1 MKKLALTLSLI
12 AITLLTACSGNKKA
26 DTNGA
31 GNDSITAKTDSMPLY
46 VEEEDKTDYS
56 KFAVQPIRI
65 DTTVGDWEIHIRQ
78 FYDGKKFKLGK
89 QLFADYAV
97 KVNIFKG
104 GKPVFK
110 DHKIDAKAVAGS
122 NYIKD
127 FILGMSE
134 NVFVTETTVYL
145 NLSYCEPE
153 TDYCQTYILAFCANG
168 QVRKVQ
174 TAAESYEGDMD
185 GYVFDVY
192 DFYAMYVNELTQPQ
206 PNKAAIQKVLNKYC
220 TKGFAQKMQS
230 HTSKNNPLL
239 GSGKFEFQWLRSFIV
254 HSKEAGTNS
263 CIVHYQIPGGKKVYK
278 RLLLQKK
285 PRTAY
290 DFVISDVQNA
300 TEDDLPSMQDEEEEY
315 AEDDEI

>member
-31 GNDSITAKTDSMPLY
+31 ENDSITAKTDSVPLY

-65 DTTVGDWEIHIRQ
+65 DTTVGDWEIHIRE
-78 FYDGKKFKLGK
+78 FYDGKKFKLGD
-89 QLFADYAV
+89 QVFANYSL

-110 DHKIDAKAVAGS
+110 GHKIDAKAVAGS

-168 QVRKVQ
+168 QVRKAQ
-174 TAAESYEGDMD
+174 TASESYEGDMD

-230 HTSKNNPLL
+230 QTIKNNPLL
-239 GSGKFEFQWLRSFIV
+239 GSGKFQFQWLRSFAV
-254 HSKEAGTNS
+254 HSKITKTNA
-263 CIVHYQIPGGKKVYK
+263 CLIHYQTPGRKKVYK
-278 RLLLQKK
+278 LLQLQKK
-285 PRTAY
+285 PKSEN
-290 DFVISDVQNA
+290 DFLIDGVSNA
-300 TEDDLPSMQDEEEEY
+300 TENNRPLINDNDGTFVEGN
-315 AEDDEI
+315 EI

>member
-1 MKKLALTLSLI
+1 M
-12 AITLLTACSGNKKA
+12 
-26 DTNGA
+26 
-31 GNDSITAKTDSMPLY
+31 
-46 VEEEDKTDYS
+46 
-56 KFAVQPIRI
+56 
-65 DTTVGDWEIHIRQ
+65 
-78 FYDGKKFKLGK
+78 
-89 QLFADYAV
+89 
-97 KVNIFKG
+97 FKG
-104 GKPVFK
+104 
-110 DHKIDAKAVAGS
+110 HKIDAKAVAGS

-127 FILGMSE
+127 FTLGVSE

-145 NLSYCEPE
+145 DLSYCEPE
-153 TDYCQTYILAFCANG
+153 TDNCQMYILAFCANG

-230 HTSKNNPLL
+230 HTNKNNPLL

-263 CIVHYQIPGGKKVYK
+263 CIVHYEIPGGKKVYK

-290 DFVISDVQNA
+290 DFIISGVQDA
-300 TEDDLPSMQDEEEEY
+300 TEDELPSMSDGEEEY
-315 AEDDEI
+315 AEDDEM

>member
-1 MKKLALTLSLI
+1 MIRPIYTLTLLFFV
-12 AITLLTACSGNKKA
+12 LTTVCARNKKDDA
-26 DTNGA
+26 NCI
-31 GNDSITAKTDSMPLY
+31 GNIFPATKTDSTQLY
-46 VEEEDKTDYS
+46 IEEEDKTDYS
-56 KFAVQPIRI
+56 KFAIQPIRV
-65 DTTVGDWEIHIRQ
+65 DTIWGDWEIHARQ
-78 FYDGKKFKLGK
+78 FYDGNKFTYDKETH
-89 QLFADYAV
+89 ADYAV
-97 KVNIFKG
+97 RFNVFKG

-110 DHKIDAKAVAGS
+110 
-122 NYIKD
+122 NYKVNSKSLMGPNHIKG
-127 FILGMSE
+127 FELGLFEHFEITPSS
-134 NVFVTETTVYL
+134 VYIGFG
-145 NLSYCEPE
+145 YCEPE
-153 TDYCQTYILAFCANG
+153 TDNCLERVLALNADG
-168 QVRKVQ
+168 SVRK
-174 TAAESYEGDMD
+174 YETCLATVEGEIDMFVTD
-185 GYVFDVY
+185 IFWLYTL
-192 DFYAMYVNELTQPQ
+192 YVNELSQAT
-206 PNKAAIQKVLNKYC
+206 PNAASIQKVLNKYC

-263 CIVHYQIPGGKKVYK
+263 CIVHYEIPGGKKVYK

>member
-1 MKKLALTLSLI
+1 MKKLSIALSLI
-12 AITLLTACSGNKKA
+12 AATLFAACSGNKKVDA
-26 DTNGA
+26 NGA
-31 GNDSITAKTDSMPLY
+31 GNDSITAKKDSVPLY
-46 VEEEDKTDYS
+46 IEEEDKTDYS
-56 KFAVQPIRI
+56 KFATQPTRI
-65 DTTVGDWEIHIRQ
+65 DTTIGDWEIHIRE
-78 FYDGKKFKLGK
+78 FYDGRKVKVDKLTIG
-89 QLFADYAV
+89 DYSV

-110 DHKIDAKAVAGS
+110 DYKIDTKAVAGS
-122 NYIKD
+122 NYIKYFVLD
-127 FILGMSE
+127 VFG

-145 NLSYCEPE
+145 GLSYCEPE
-153 TDYCQTYILAFCANG
+153 TDNCQMYTLALCANG

-239 GSGKFEFQWLRSFIV
+239 GSGKFEFRWLRSFIV

-263 CIVHYQIPGGKKVYK
+263 CIIHYQIPGGKKVYK
-278 RLLLQKK
+278 RVLLQKK
-285 PRTAY
+285 PRTEY
-290 DFVISDVQNA
+290 DFIISGVQDA
-300 TEDDLPSMQDEEEEY
+300 TEDELPSMSDGEEEY
-315 AEDDEI
+315 AEDDEM

>member
-31 GNDSITAKTDSMPLY
+31 ENDSITAKTDSMPLY

-122 NYIKD
+122 NYIKYFVLD
-127 FILGMSE
+127 VFG

-145 NLSYCEPE
+145 GLSYCEPE
-153 TDYCQTYILAFCANG
+153 TDNCQMYTLALCANG
-168 QVRKVQ
+168 QARKVQ
-174 TAAESYEGDMD
+174 TATESYEGDID

-192 DFYAMYVNELTQPQ
+192 DFYAMYVNELAQPQ
-206 PNKAAIQKVLNKYC
+206 PNPAAIRQVLNKYC
-220 TKGFAQKMQS
+220 TKGFAQKMQN
-230 HTSKNNPLL
+230 HTIKNNPLL
-239 GSGKFEFQWLRSFIV
+239 GSGKFQFQWLRTFAV
-254 HSKEAGTNS
+254 HSKITKTNA
-263 CIVHYQIPGGKKVYK
+263 CLIHYQAAGGKWVYK
-278 RLLLQKK
+278 LLQLQKK
-285 PRTAY
+285 PNSED
-290 DFVISDVQNA
+290 DFLIDGVSNA
-300 TEDDLPSMQDEEEEY
+300 TENDRPVMDY
-315 AEDDEI
+315 DDETFVTDNEI